1 MRQMEKSVRLRLA
14 EKLDDKTEYSVAYH
28 INGVGLSARFAFY
41 YARADNRKQN
51 DIKNQF
57 CLPRRESRSVKARN
71 RKSEATSGNN
81 AVYSRAHDSENHT
94 GSKNVEYF
102 THRALRDFCAQP
114 VCQRHEKHSAE
125 QTHISETR
133 FVKPGFQKG
142 KRFNREHS
150 VDRVKYR
157 ERYCRIP
164 SQVQPLPHQNEPNRS
179 RCCTY

>member
-14 EKLDDKTEYSVAYH
+14 EKLDDKTEYSVAHH
-28 INGVGLSARFAFY
+28 IKGVGLSAHPAFY

-57 CLPRRESRSVKARN
+57 RLPRRESRSVKARN

-114 VCQRHEKHSAE
+114 VCQWHEKHSAE
-125 QTHISETR
+125 QTHIAKSLFIEP
-133 FVKPGFQKG
+133 VLEKG
-142 KRFNREHS
+142 KRRYREHS

-164 SQVQPLPHQNEPNRS
+164 CHVKSLSQNNKPYRGECRT
-179 RCCTY
+179 C